1 MTRWN
6 NKTILIKKGDCD
18 KMSRQIDWINI
29 LERAVWTFLE
39 GFLLALPTSFSLEMD
54 GAAWK
59 AVIFSAGMAGL
70 SAVKTF
76 IVEVIQKN
84 RNQ

>member
-1 MTRWN
+1 
-6 NKTILIKKGDCD
+6 
-18 KMSRQIDWINI
+18 MSKQIDWINI

-39 GFLLALPTSFSLEMD
+39 GFLLALPASFSLDMD

-59 AVIFSAGMAGL
+59 AVLFSAAMAGL

-76 IVEVIQKN
+76 IIEIIQKN
-84 RNQ
+84 RD